1 MKHLFPSK
9 AKSATPVQAPPQM
22 ETMQDV
28 IDYID
33 THGPAHLAGPLKT
46 LRRNLF
52 GAPPRTVKI
61 AEFDSMFPKSVGGI
75 HPRPDLPQKLSAYK
89 PWREKC
95 RNAIKKATGAEAEKQ
110 ELRARQDG
118 WADLLGAA
126 NLHTAANG
134 GLIPKQSI
142 SPLATFADIARRAG
156 LEPWDLAAP
165 GATDRIEEV
174 LQAKTERGVV
184 RSAQKFLN
192 SFRFLP
198 ELAALLP
205 AGLVPV
211 QPSLRN
217 LDGLPDHVDDV
228 VLAMVKKASTR
239 RDRTTGKDAVRVGK
253 QARDRYRAALRHHL
267 RALPH
272 CKPHHDPDPLID
284 YPSPVTDLDSVND
297 VKGLFSVDHLCAS
310 LRRTEEVEHLPGT
323 LSQASA
329 YAYYNNILVILGRN
343 GLLDDEAAEIIKSS
357 KFLQDGKELANGMR
371 PATARWCEQLIAD
384 PTREMRFRNL
394 HRLMMR
400 DAKKILAAAEHEGRC
415 ALSQP
420 ELERVRALGT
430 CAAASAIEWAG
441 APIRMANCL
450 GLRLHGS
457 RQNFFTPG
465 RHGATYSFFLPKE
478 ETKAGEEIATIEL
491 NVDLHGPE
499 VLEWYLETIR
509 PLFPYADDSIYLFPA
524 VADPGRPLGKGT
536 FDGWFQRASGEVGL
550 HMNFHKWR
558 HGYATIML
566 DDDWRNLKAA
576 ADMLGNTVSVCE
588 RNYAWINKKKLHKE
602 GQQIMVDSGRKKELD
617 MLGVRL

>member
-61 AEFDSMFPKSVGGI
+61 AEFDTMFPKSVGGI

-118 WADLLGAA
+118 WSDLLGAA

-142 SPLATFADIARRAG
+142 SPLATFADICRRAG
-156 LEPWDLAAP
+156 LEPWDSAAP
-165 GATDRIEEV
+165 GATDRIEDV
-174 LQAKTERGVV
+174 LHAKTERGVV

-198 ELAALLP
+198 ELGALLP
-205 AGLVPV
+205 ADPVPV
-211 QPSLRN
+211 QPSLRD
-217 LDGLPDHVDDV
+217 LDALPDHVDDV
-228 VLAMVKKASTR
+228 VLAMTQKASTT

-272 CKPHHDPDPLID
+272 CKPHHNPDPLID
-284 YPSPVTDLDSVND
+284 YPSPITDLTTVND
-297 VKGLFSVDHLCAS
+297 VEGLFAVDHLSAS

-329 YAYYNNILVILGRN
+329 YAYYNNILVILSRN
-343 GLLDDEAAEIIKSS
+343 GLLDDETAEIIKSS
-357 KFLQDGKELANGMR
+357 EFYQQGKELADGMR
-371 PATARWCEQLIAD
+371 PATAHWCQNLIAD
-384 PTREMRFRNL
+384 PTKERRFRNL
-394 HRLMMR
+394 HRLMKR
-400 DAKKILAAAEHEGRC
+400 DAEAIIADAKGR
-415 ALSQP
+415 
-420 ELERVRALGT
+420 EMTRTEIERARSLGT
-430 CAAASAIEWAG
+430 CAAASAIEWSG

-457 RQNFFTPG
+457 RKNFFVPG
-465 RHGATYSFFLPKE
+465 QKSASYEFYLPKE
-478 ETKAGEEIATIEL
+478 ETKSGGEVAPIEL
-491 NVDLHGPE
+491 NADLHGPE
-499 VLEWYLETIR
+499 VLDWYLETIR
-509 PLFPYADDSIYLFPA
+509 PLFPHAEDNIYLFPA
-524 VADPGRPLGKGT
+524 VANAGRPLGKGT
-536 FDGWFQRASGEVGL
+536 FDAWFQRASGEVGL
-550 HMNFHKWR
+550 HMSFHRWR
-558 HGYATIML
+558 HGYATLLL
-566 DDDWRNLKAA
+566 DTSWSNLKVA
-576 ADMLGNTVSVCE
+576 ADMLGNTMSVCE
-588 RNYAWINKKKLHKE
+588 SNYAWINKKQLHKDGQAIIAERSRQKEAEIIE
-602 GQQIMVDSGRKKELD
+602 GRV
-617 MLGVRL
+617 

>member
-89 PWREKC
+89 TWREKC

-165 GATDRIEEV
+165 GATDRIEDV
-174 LQAKTERGVV
+174 LQAKNERGVV

-198 ELAALLP
+198 ELSALLP
-205 AGLVPV
+205 ADPVPV
-211 QPSLRN
+211 QPSLRD
-217 LDGLPDHVDDV
+217 LDALPDHVDDV
-228 VLAMVKKASTR
+228 VLAMTQKASTT

-272 CKPHHDPDPLID
+272 CKPHHNPDPLID
-284 YPSPVTDLDSVND
+284 YPSPITDLTTVND
-297 VKGLFSVDHLCAS
+297 VEGLFAVDHLSAS

-329 YAYYNNILVILGRN
+329 YAYYNNILVILSRN

-357 KFLQDGKELANGMR
+357 EFYQQGKELADGMR
-371 PATARWCEQLIAD
+371 PATAHWCQNLIAD
-384 PTREMRFRNL
+384 PTKERRFRNL
-394 HRLMMR
+394 HRLMKR
-400 DAKKILAAAEHEGRC
+400 DAEAIIADAKGREMTRTEIE
-415 ALSQP
+415 S
-420 ELERVRALGT
+420 VRSLGT
-430 CAAASAIEWAG
+430 CAAASAIEWSG

-457 RQNFFTPG
+457 RQNFFAPG
-465 RHGATYSFFLPKE
+465 QKSSTYEFFLTKG
-478 ETKAGEEIATIEL
+478 ETKSGEEIAPIEL
-491 NVDLHGPE
+491 NADLYGPE
-499 VLEWYLETIR
+499 VLDWYLEKIR
-509 PLFPYADDSIYLFPA
+509 PLFPHADDCIYLFPA
-524 VADPGRPLGKGT
+524 IENAGRPLGKGT

-550 HMNFHKWR
+550 HMTFHKWR
-558 HGYATIML
+558 HGYATLLL
-566 DDDWRNLKAA
+566 DTSWSNLKVA
-576 ADMLGNTVSVCE
+576 ADMLGNTMGVCE
-588 RNYAWINKKKLHKE
+588 KNYAWINKKKLHKD
-602 GQQIMVDSGRKKELD
+602 GQAIMAERSRQKEAETMGGRA
-617 MLGVRL
+617 